1 MDRAIVLH
9 RVPERHP
16 GVSREDAAEAWAR
29 CIACTPAIKV
39 DPDRYITIGIDGRGS
54 QIELVAVRKDGGLW
68 LIIHAQYPP
77 KHDIRS
83 KLEFEEEAMNDRE
96 LCEMFGITL
105 EEAEREVDKIEAGD
119 YSDWDFSCA
128 MMGSPMREEKMR
140 MISAP
145 VGESRIA
152 AMQRV
157 AKERGI
163 SRAEFVRQAIDHEL
177 LSAAP

>member
-9 RVPERHP
+9 RVPEHHP
-16 GVSREDAAEAWAR
+16 DVSREDAAEAWAH
-29 CIACTPAIKV
+29 CIACAPAIKV
-39 DPDRYITIGIDGRGS
+39 DPDRYIAIGIDGRGS

-68 LIIHAQYPP
+68 LIIHA
-77 KHDIRS
+77 
-83 KLEFEEEAMNDRE
+83 
-96 LCEMFGITL
+96 
-105 EEAEREVDKIEAGD
+105 
-119 YSDWDFSCA
+119 
-128 MMGSPMREEKMR
+128 
-140 MISAP
+140 

-177 LSAAP
+177 LSAMS

>member
-1 MDRAIVLH
+1 
-9 RVPERHP
+9 
-16 GVSREDAAEAWAR
+16 
-29 CIACTPAIKV
+29 
-39 DPDRYITIGIDGRGS
+39 
-54 QIELVAVRKDGGLW
+54 
-68 LIIHAQYPP
+68 
-77 KHDIRS
+77 
-83 KLEFEEEAMNDRE
+83 MNDGE
-96 LCEMFGITL
+96 LCEMFVITL
-105 EEAEREVDKIEAGD
+105 EEVEREVDKIEAGD
-119 YSDWDFSCA
+119 YSDWDFSRA

-145 VGESRIA
+145 VGEPRIA

>member
-29 CIACTPAIKV
+29 CIA
-39 DPDRYITIGIDGRGS
+39 
-54 QIELVAVRKDGGLW
+54 
-68 LIIHAQYPP
+68 
-77 KHDIRS
+77 
-83 KLEFEEEAMNDRE
+83 
-96 LCEMFGITL
+96 
-105 EEAEREVDKIEAGD
+105 
-119 YSDWDFSCA
+119 
-128 MMGSPMREEKMR
+128 
-140 MISAP
+140 
-145 VGESRIA
+145 

-163 SRAEFVRQAIDHEL
+163 SRTEFVRQAIDHEL